1 MKTKLEEVLE
11 KGQRLL
17 FLLFPFFLILN
28 PRIAVNIFTIFL
40 FLLSLLSIYINK
52 KVKISFYEKF
62 LLIFLGA
69 LILSLAFKETDSKLG
84 EILLKR
90 HLRWLFYPTLIG
102 QLNIKKEDI
111 KNIVISV
118 SFGILGYMIRII
130 KEVLSLKNPEISY
143 LEFFKSSLIW
153 NHRYLYKYDIPQSAL
168 ILGVTFIILYY
179 ILNIVDEK
187 KYKKWLIL
195 LMIIDIIPFLGLQSR
210 GMTLVLIILIFL
222 LPFIRKEKSFKLFS
236 GILILS
242 SLFFGIYFSNSAYIK
257 RYENV
262 TKDGSFYARR
272 EVHNEAIRIFKNHKI
287 LGTGFHSFSVVQDKN
302 NFKILP
308 EYEDPHNQALKLLC
322 ETGIIGFMSYY
333 AFMSSML
340 YFLWKK
346 YKENKYYFIGVLAL
360 LSLLIYENIE
370 CMFKSVYSLPYIFF
384 ILSIFLNTFYQ
395 NKKEK
400 NEIIHSNNDL

>member
-111 KNIVISV
+111 KNIIISV
-118 SFGILGYMIRII
+118 SFGIFGYMIRII

-143 LEFFKSSLIW
+143 LEFFKSSIIW
-153 NHRYLYKYDIPQSAL
+153 NNRYLYKYDIPQSAL
-168 ILGVTFIILYY
+168 ILGATFIIIYY

-236 GILILS
+236 GVLILI
-242 SLFFGIYFSNSAYIK
+242 SLFFGIYFSNSTYIK

-272 EVHNEAIRIFKNHKI
+272 EVHKEAIRIFKNHKI
-287 LGTGFHSFSVVQDKN
+287 LGTGLHSFSVVQDKN

-322 ETGIIGFMSYY
+322 ETGIIGFMGYY
-333 AFMSSML
+333 AFMGSML

-346 YKENKYYFIGVLAL
+346 YKENKYYFIGVLTL

-384 ILSIFLNTFYQ
+384 ILSIFLNIFYQ